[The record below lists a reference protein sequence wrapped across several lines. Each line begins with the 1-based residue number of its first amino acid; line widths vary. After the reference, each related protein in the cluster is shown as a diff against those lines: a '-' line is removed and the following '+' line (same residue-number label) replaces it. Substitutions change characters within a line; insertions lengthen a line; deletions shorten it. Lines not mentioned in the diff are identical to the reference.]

1 MDVSII
7 IVNYNSIDLT
17 IDCVNSIF
25 QQTADVKFEI
35 IIVDNASKNKEAE
48 RLQAEF
54 ENSVKMIEAE
64 TNLGFGKANNLGTKY
79 AAGDYVFYT
88 KSRYGFDEQCS
99 KNFMG
104 RDEKQSRY
112 GMYRRKFIYTGENA
126 VSVFLFKV

>member
-64 TNLGFGKANNLGTKY
+64 TNLGLEKRTIW
-79 AAGDYVFYT
+79 
-88 KSRYGFDEQCS
+88 EQ
-99 KNFMG
+99 NTQRG
-104 RDEKQSRY
+104 I
-112 GMYRRKFIYTGENA
+112 MYF
-126 VSVFLFKV
+126 FLIPIRF

>member
-48 RLQAEF
+48 RLQILDLE
-54 ENSVKMIEAE
+54 KRTIW
-64 TNLGFGKANNLGTKY
+64 
-79 AAGDYVFYT
+79 
-88 KSRYGFDEQCS
+88 EQ
-99 KNFMG
+99 NTQRG
-104 RDEKQSRY
+104 I
-112 GMYRRKFIYTGENA
+112 MYF
-126 VSVFLFKV
+126 FLIPIRF

>member
-54 ENSVKMIEAE
+54 ENSVKMIETE
-64 TNLGFGKANNLGTKY
+64 TNLGTIW
-79 AAGDYVFYT
+79 
-88 KSRYGFDEQCS
+88 EQ
-99 KNFMG
+99 NTQRG
-104 RDEKQSRY
+104 I
-112 GMYRRKFIYTGENA
+112 MYF
-126 VSVFLFKV
+126 FLIPIRF

>member
-54 ENSVKMIEAE
+54 ENSVKRQKQILDLEKR
-64 TNLGFGKANNLGTKY
+64 TIW
-79 AAGDYVFYT
+79 
-88 KSRYGFDEQCS
+88 EQ
-99 KNFMG
+99 NTQRG
-104 RDEKQSRY
+104 I
-112 GMYRRKFIYTGENA
+112 MYF
-126 VSVFLFKV
+126 FLIPIRF

>member
-64 TNLGFGKANNLGTKY
+64 TNLGFGKRTIW
-79 AAGDYVFYT
+79 
-88 KSRYGFDEQCS
+88 EQ
-99 KNFMG
+99 NTQRG
-104 RDEKQSRY
+104 I
-112 GMYRRKFIYTGENA
+112 MYF
-126 VSVFLFKV
+126 FLIPIRF